1 VLRFEADSQKILE
14 KIQTKFRIWLTNN
27 GISVKDF

>member
-14 KIQTKFRIWLTNN
+14 KIQAKFRVWLKNN
-27 GISVKDF
+27 GVSVKDF